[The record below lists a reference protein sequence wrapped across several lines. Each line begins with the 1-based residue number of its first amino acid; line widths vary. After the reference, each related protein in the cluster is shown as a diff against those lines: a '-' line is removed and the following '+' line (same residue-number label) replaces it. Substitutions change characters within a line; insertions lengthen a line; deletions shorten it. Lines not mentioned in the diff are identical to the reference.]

1 VSDINYN
8 INANVNKGELQLQLN
23 AVGKTVTMS
32 TAGFLAVTLQLGTA
46 TSAIN
51 TASASQI
58 GYCLARNLSTSTAG
72 TATVS
77 FGRLSGTTLFE
88 TVQLKPGEAAWLRL
102 APGNYAARAAA
113 ATTPLMLQILED

>member
-1 VSDINYN
+1 VSDIQYN
-8 INANVNKGELQLQLN
+8 VSANVNKGELQLQLN
-23 AVGKTVTMS
+23 AVGRTVTMG

-46 TSAIN
+46 TSAIV
-51 TASASQI
+51 TSSASQI
-58 GYCLARNLSTSTAG
+58 GYCLARNLSSETTG

-77 FGRLSGTTLFE
+77 FGRLSGTTMFE

>member
-1 VSDINYN
+1 MSDIQYN
-8 INANVNKGELQLQLN
+8 INASVNKGELQLQLN
-23 AVGKTVTMS
+23 AAGKTVTMG

-58 GYCLARNLSTSTAG
+58 GYCLARNLSTSTAS

-77 FGRLSGTTLFE
+77 FGRLVGSVLFD

-102 APGNYAARAAA
+102 APGNYAAKAAA

>member
-1 VSDINYN
+1 MSDIQYN
-8 INANVNKGELQLQLN
+8 INASVNKGELQLQLN
-23 AVGKTVTMS
+23 AAGKTVTMS

-58 GYCLARNLSTSTAG
+58 GYCLARNLSTSTAS

-77 FGRLSGTTLFE
+77 FGRLVGSVLFD

-102 APGNYAARAAA
+102 APGNYAAKAAA